1 MSYEFLTLKT
11 NQLNNKII
19 TQICKLKNTHW
30 KHNLDNQKKFF
41 YNNSKK
47 LDHHNLLYSNSKL
60 VGYTMLRRRKLY
72 KKKRYLLFDT
82 LIIHKDFRSKG
93 LAKKIMEFNNL
104 TIKKINLISIL
115 YCEKN
120 LIKFYKKNSWKLQA
134 FKNRKL
140 NKFVMTFN
148 YDKFF
153 SIKLNR
159 SIIENADL

>member
-1 MSYEFLTLKT
+1 MSYELLTLKT
-11 NQLNNKII
+11 NQLNNSII
-19 TQICKLKNTHW
+19 TKICELKNTHW

-47 LDHHNLLYSNSKL
+47 LDHHNLLYSKSKL

-72 KKKRYLLFDT
+72 KKKKYLLFDT
-82 LIIHKDFRSKG
+82 LIIHKDFRNKG

-104 TIKKINLISIL
+104 TIKKLNLISIL

-120 LIKFYKKNSWKLQA
+120 LIKFYKNNSWELQK

-153 SIKLNR
+153 NIRLNR